1 VADHTS
7 TQLPPAL
14 VDALREPAPVSDRAR
29 RLDTIMTAVHGA
41 PAPSRAL
48 RYPPTRSRWRR
59 GLLAPAGALMVALMV
74 TLWGGLASFT
84 TVLERGATTVLARA
98 DVVGDS
104 VVERL
109 AAPRVAIP
117 RRDTVFATLYDTLR
131 IVRFALRAPAASQVS
146 LIEVAA
152 SARAASV
159 SSGTLIAAARQVA
172 DGLWELR
179 TVVPRDAVARAYAFV
194 IDESQQVPV
203 PMGRTGWSSVGV
215 HRESP
220 HTAKPAYPVRS
231 DSAL

>member
-1 VADHTS
+1 VADHAS

-14 VDALREPAPVSDRAR
+14 VDALREPASVSDRAR
-29 RLDTIMTAVHGA
+29 RLDAIMTAVHGA

-48 RYPPTRSRWRR
+48 RHPPTRSRWRR
-59 GLLAPAGALMVALMV
+59 GLLAPAGAVVVALMV

-84 TVLERGATTVLARA
+84 TVLERGATSVLARA
-98 DVVGDS
+98 DVVGDT

-109 AAPRVAIP
+109 AP

-152 SARAASV
+152 SARSASAGT
-159 SSGTLIAAARQVA
+159 GTLIAAARQVA

-194 IDESQQVPV
+194 IDDAQQVPV

-215 HRESP
+215 HSGSR
-220 HTAKPAYPVRS
+220 HTAAPAYPVRS

>member
-1 VADHTS
+1 MADRTS

-29 RLDTIMTAVHGA
+29 RLDAIMTAVHGA

-48 RYPPTRSRWRR
+48 RHPPTRSRWRR
-59 GLLAPAGALMVALMV
+59 GLLAPAGAVMVALLV

-98 DVVGDS
+98 DVVGDT

-109 AAPRVAIP
+109 AAP

-152 SARAASV
+152 SARSASS

-203 PMGRTGWSSVGV
+203 PMDRTGWSSVGV

-220 HTAKPAYPVRS
+220 HTANPAYPVRS